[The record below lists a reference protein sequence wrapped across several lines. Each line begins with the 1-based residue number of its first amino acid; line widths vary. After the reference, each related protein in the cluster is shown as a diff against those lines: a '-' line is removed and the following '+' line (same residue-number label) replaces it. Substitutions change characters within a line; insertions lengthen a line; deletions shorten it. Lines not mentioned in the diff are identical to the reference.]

1 MNHKGCCHI
10 NHGKASYGKAEGILT
25 MDFIDQVAKSI
36 KPGDRITWMVPC
48 IDLDRLQAK
57 DSMKKARLTVT
68 GKTKY
73 LIIARDDSGRMHTI
87 RIAELAMD
95 RWNKKK
101 RRAGRT

>member
-1 MNHKGCCHI
+1 MKRDE
-10 NHGKASYGKAEGILT
+10 ALT
-25 MDFIDQVAKSI
+25 TDFIERVAKSI
-36 KPGDRITWMVPC
+36 KPGDRITWSVPC

-57 DSMKKARLTVT
+57 YPTKRARLTVT

-87 RIAELAMD
+87 RIAELAVD

-101 RRAGRT
+101 RRMSRT